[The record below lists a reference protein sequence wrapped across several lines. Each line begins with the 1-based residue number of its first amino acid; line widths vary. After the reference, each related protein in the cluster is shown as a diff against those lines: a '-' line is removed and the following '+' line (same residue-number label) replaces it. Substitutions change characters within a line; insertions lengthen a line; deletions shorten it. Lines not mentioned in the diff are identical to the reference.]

1 MSDSVLDWFLLT
13 PEQRADKEIR
23 ADLALAN
30 QSLRAISQTSR
41 EDTDRLRR
49 QVTAQTA
56 SIEERLTRLAAS
68 FAAFVELTELR
79 QLMQNSYGDSV
90 EQRQQAITALTKLA
104 SNEAAQPLV
113 PDPTY
118 WLPDAVNAMIA
129 IVAGTPDRES
139 EARARALDP
148 RADEFFVLAAA
159 ALDKPEAV
167 ADRVPEV
174 LVTDGSFSPSQYL
187 LWRAALAGD
196 FGPMVDKLRPSV
208 EPAISKDGWAAW
220 IEECADKARM
230 STIGWL
236 ERLTRPISRPD
247 EPISQ
252 LAREFLEK
260 EADKLPKA
268 VTAAPGPG
276 RTESQKALTA
286 MMVAMVQEGKP
297 SEREFSARERTL
309 RAIVADPGAANQG
322 DPGLGDDR
330 NLTDDLRSALLDES
344 LDPGVR
350 RLLVSWALPHLRAAL
365 ADLPRP
371 LNGDA
376 VAKAVVAGRTVTVT
390 TRGYDEQ
397 QALSYLAS
405 GAERT
410 SAAKRLMVM
419 WAAGAAAVLAAG
431 AILLLAGQSWGSLII
446 AVAAVAGWFAFARWR
461 EWRSVEQ
468 QEGVDR
474 VEAAEELAAAA
485 TKVTAIEAS
494 ISEERARYEAAEEL
508 VRVRLATPSRS

>member
-13 PEQRADKEIR
+13 PEQRA
-23 ADLALAN
+23 LALAN

-118 WLPDAVNAMIA
+118 WLPDAVIA

-297 SEREFSARERTL
+297 SEREF
-309 RAIVADPGAANQG
+309 
-322 DPGLGDDR
+322 
-330 NLTDDLRSALLDES
+330 
-344 LDPGVR
+344 
-350 RLLVSWALPHLRAAL
+350 
-365 ADLPRP
+365 
-371 LNGDA
+371 
-376 VAKAVVAGRTVTVT
+376 
-390 TRGYDEQ
+390 
-397 QALSYLAS
+397 
-405 GAERT
+405 
-410 SAAKRLMVM
+410 
-419 WAAGAAAVLAAG
+419 
-431 AILLLAGQSWGSLII
+431 
-446 AVAAVAGWFAFARWR
+446 
-461 EWRSVEQ
+461 
-468 QEGVDR
+468 
-474 VEAAEELAAAA
+474 
-485 TKVTAIEAS
+485 
-494 ISEERARYEAAEEL
+494 
-508 VRVRLATPSRS
+508 